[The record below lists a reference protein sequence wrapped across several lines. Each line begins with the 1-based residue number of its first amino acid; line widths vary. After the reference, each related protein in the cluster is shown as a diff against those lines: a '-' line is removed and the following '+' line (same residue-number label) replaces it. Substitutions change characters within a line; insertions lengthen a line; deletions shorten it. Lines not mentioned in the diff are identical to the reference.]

1 MALVVVCLGMC
12 VCVFVV
18 APIVKRWLNLNLGMC
33 GLWRRP
39 IDSTLRRVDQMEDNL
54 IARGKGQ
61 WITFSIIF
69 TKITLLNLSIS

>member
-1 MALVVVCLGMC
+1 
-12 VCVFVV
+12 VV